1 MKQNDIIITENRNVC
16 TNKDLDYTF
25 IELFK
30 SDDINDYF
38 EIAPNINEFKNIKDV
53 DIFILQFPDDV
64 SFSYGKIFR
73 IKDNK
78 FIHNSS
84 TVDGSSGSPIIIK
97 YENKFYV
104 IGLHI
109 GGIKDKKNKDLIV
122 YNLGC
127 PFNLILKTIKYHHN
141 RIVMFG
147 LDGAGKTTLL
157 YQLKLG
163 MMQKTFPTI
172 GFNVE
177 TIKYNGLN
185 LTIWDVGGVD
195 KVRLLWKYYL
205 QETDGVIFV
214 IDSWD
219 KDRFCEAIEELE
231 KLLAEEELR
240 DCCFLIFFN
249 KLDSKQAASIDVIE
263 KKLLKL
269 NFGYRKWKIQGSSVL
284 SGYGLKEGFDW
295 MTSVLKT

>member
-1 MKQNDIIITENRNVC
+1 MFVQIKIQII
-16 TNKDLDYTF
+16 DYTF

-53 DIFILQFPDDV
+53 GIFILQFLDDV

-78 FIHNSS
+78 FIHNAS
-84 TVDGSSGSPIIIK
+84 TVEGSSGSPIIIK
-97 YENKFYV
+97 YKNKFYV

-122 YNLGC
+122 CNLGC
-127 PFNLILKTIKYHHN
+127 PFNLILKAIKYDVKKIKTVKTHHN
-141 RIVMFG
+141 RILMIG
-147 LDGAGKTTLL
+147 LDGAGKTTIL
-157 YQLKLG
+157 YQLKLRI
-163 MMQKTFPTI
+163 MQKTFPTI
-172 GFNVE
+172 GFNTE
-177 TIKYNGLN
+177 TIKYKGLN
-185 LTIWDVGGVD
+185 LTIWDAGGVD
-195 KVRLLWKYYL
+195 KVRVLWKHYL

-240 DCCFLIFFN
+240 DCCFLIFFH
-249 KLDSKQAASIDVIE
+249 KLDSKQAC
-263 KKLLKL
+263 L
-269 NFGYRKWKIQGSSVL
+269 Y
-284 SGYGLKEGFDW
+284 
-295 MTSVLKT
+295 